1 MSSLPTPVHRKWFY
15 LGLRHL
21 RMSHRLLRSSFPDG
35 AVFHAYHGFECFLS
49 ALIAAKGY
57 PVPPDGWTSLRLP
70 SGTTIRA
77 YPSPLGA
84 IRDRNAHTA
93 RLVFFDQ
100 LADCAQPYYR
110 RYRRLRALLT
120 YRDRL
125 DALYF
130 DAARYRLPE
139 DRYSLSFATELL
151 AVLTLFA
158 NEVRV
163 EIP

>member
-1 MSSLPTPVHRKWFY
+1 MASLPAPEHRKWFY

-21 RMSHRLLRSSFPDG
+21 RMAHRLLRSNVPDG
-35 AVFHAYHGFECFLS
+35 AVFHAYHSFECILS

-57 PVPPDGWTSLRLP
+57 PVPPGGWTSLRLP
-70 SGTTIRA
+70 SGETIQA

-100 LADCAQPYYR
+100 LADRAQPYYR

-125 DALYF
+125 DAFYF
-130 DAARYRLPE
+130 DVARERLPE
-139 DRYSLSFATELL
+139 ERYSASFATELM

-158 NEVRV
+158 GEIRV